1 MIKILAYSTMAV
13 VFTVVLTGC
22 ETMPT
27 GPHVEVLPAPGKPFE
42 TFMEDE
48 QTCRGYAQNS
58 VGQSRNEAGT
68 HGFANAT
75 AGSMPG
81 TESGLNTSDSQQ
93 RYDIAYAKC
102 MYAKGNQIP
111 VTSQP
116 LQ

>member
-1 MIKILAYSTMAV
+1 MMKILAYSTLAV
-13 VFTVVLTGC
+13 VFAAVLTGC
-22 ETMPT
+22 ETAPS

-58 VGQSRNEAGT
+58 VGQSRNEADAHAFTGNM
-68 HGFANAT
+68 FRAEIDPNEPDA
-75 AGSMPG
+75 
-81 TESGLNTSDSQQ
+81 QR
-93 RYDIAYAKC
+93 RYDIAYEKC

-111 VTSQP
+111 GTSQP